1 VDNRDAQ
8 TKGRSSGPLFL
19 GLTRRNAVRFV
30 IALLLLGGAAFELWR
45 RSAAPQIHDVG
56 GFTMGSTWSARVVG
70 PPSLN
75 VVELRAGIEA
85 QLGELDRQLSGYR
98 DTAELS
104 QLNRAPVGE
113 WRPLPEHLR
122 AVIRFGQRLHDDT
135 AGEFDMTVKPLVNL
149 WGFGAAEPRSELPSD
164 AEIVAA
170 RERLGSDRLE
180 ISEDGARI
188 RRLADVSVD
197 VDAIAPGY
205 AADVIASWLSARG
218 LPDHLVDIG
227 GELRADGHRP
237 DGSEWR
243 VGIERPMIE
252 RGNLE
257 EVVVVSNC
265 ALATSGDYRAFVE
278 IGGKRYSHTI
288 DPATGRPV
296 DHDLASVTVIASSG
310 LEADGYATTLM
321 VLGPDRGMAWADARG
336 LAVYMILREP
346 NGALSERYNAAF
358 APLLVA
364 K

>member
-1 VDNRDAQ
+1 
-8 TKGRSSGPLFL
+8 
-19 GLTRRNAVRFV
+19 
-30 IALLLLGGAAFELWR
+30 
-45 RSAAPQIHDVG
+45 
-56 GFTMGSTWSARVVG
+56 MGSTWSARVVG
-70 PPSLN
+70 PPALN
-75 VVELRAGIEA
+75 VVELRSGIEA
-85 QLGELDRQLSGYR
+85 ELGELDRQLSGYR
-98 DTAELS
+98 DAAELS
-104 QLNRAPVGE
+104 QLNRMPVGE
-113 WRPLPEHLR
+113 WRPLPPHLA

-135 AGEFDMTVKPLVNL
+135 GGAFDLTVKPLVNL
-149 WGFGAAEPRSELPSD
+149 WGFGAAEPRIDLPGE
-164 AEIVAA
+164 AEIDAA
-170 RERLGSDRLE
+170 RDRLGSDRIE

-188 RRLADVSVD
+188 RRLSDVSID

-205 AADVIASWLSARG
+205 AADVIASWLTARG

-257 EVVVVSNC
+257 EVVVVSDC

-288 DPATGRPV
+288 DPATGRPI
-296 DHDLASVTVIASSG
+296 DHNLASVTVIAPSG
-310 LEADGYATTLM
+310 LEADGYATALM
-321 VLGPDRGMAWADARG
+321 VLGPDRGMAWAETRG

-346 NGALSERYNAAF
+346 NGTLNERYNVAF
-358 APLLVA
+358 APRLVA